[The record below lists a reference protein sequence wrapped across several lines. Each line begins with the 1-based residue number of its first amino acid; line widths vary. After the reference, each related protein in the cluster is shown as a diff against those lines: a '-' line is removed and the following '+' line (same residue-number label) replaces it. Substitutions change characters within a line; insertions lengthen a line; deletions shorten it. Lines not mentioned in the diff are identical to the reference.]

1 MTVTASLDSI
11 VRHKLRAW
19 PQQPPGLADRGMGG
33 GAWLRGR
40 PGPVE
45 EMDDPDPY
53 LKLPGSNRLRTVPDG
68 LWLCFGGTQRDPFVD
83 LFVIEACGN
92 FANLLDKRFR
102 FAPSM
107 HSMLAVC
114 PVRWLLG
121 NVSEHDQMPRW
132 QRTGLLRDMPSAPL
146 VIPVRDI
153 RVMYALKPRDYEGFV
168 ANQVPHAHEFFAPI
182 TALIG
187 PEGWRHPTL
196 RAFIAR
202 NSARANFWEF
212 AGATAA

>member
-1 MTVTASLDSI
+1 MDSI

-19 PQQPPGLADRGMGG
+19 PQQPPGLADHGLGSS

-40 PGPVE
+40 PGLAQE
-45 EMDDPDPY
+45 ADDPY
-53 LKLPGSNRLRTVPDG
+53 LKLPGSNRLKTVPDG
-68 LWLCFGGTQRDPFVD
+68 LWLCFGGSERDPYVD
-83 LFVIEACGN
+83 VFAIEACGT
-92 FANLLDKRFR
+92 FANLLDKRSR

-121 NVSEHDQMPRW
+121 ETSPYNKAQRW
-132 QRTGLLRDMPSAPL
+132 QTTGLLKTAPSEKL
-146 VIPVRDI
+146 TLPVRDI
-153 RVMYALKPRDYEGFV
+153 RVMYALRPRHYEGFL
-168 ANQVPHAHEFFAPI
+168 ANQVPHAHEFFAPV

-187 PEGWRHPTL
+187 PEGWQHPTL

-202 NSARANFWEF
+202 TSPRANFWEF

>member
-1 MTVTASLDSI
+1 MDSI
-11 VRHKLRAW
+11 VRHKLRSW
-19 PQQPPGLADRGMGG
+19 PQQPPGLADCGIGG

-40 PGPVE
+40 PGQAE
-45 EMDDPDPY
+45 ENEDPY

-68 LWLCFGGTQRDPFVD
+68 LWLCFGGTERDPFVD
-83 LFVIEACGN
+83 LFVIEACGT
-92 FANLLDKRFR
+92 FTNLLDKRFR

-121 NVSEHDQMPRW
+121 KVSEHDRMPRW
-132 QRTGLLRDMPSAPL
+132 QRTGLLRAAPTTSL
-146 VIPVRDI
+146 TLPVRDI
-153 RVMYALKPRDYEGFV
+153 RVMYALKPSDYEGFV

-202 NSARANFWEF
+202 NSPRANFWEF